1 MRIIVHKEG
10 VLRRFVMMVTALAA
24 SLPWEARVFAVL
36 AAGLAVSAA
45 VSVTGLYVCGG
56 GMLVLACFVA
66 IDRLD
71 L

>member
-1 MRIIVHKEG
+1 M
-10 VLRRFVMMVTALAA
+10 RRFVMMVTALAA

-36 AAGLAVSAA
+36 AAGLAASAA
-45 VSVTGLYVCGG
+45 VSVAGMYVCGG
-56 GMLVLACFVA
+56 GMLVLACFMV